1 LRPIGYKPK
10 HKSQNKQ
17 VKPSVGFSLHNEYSI
32 PMKFE
37 EFNFTENVM
46 TGITAAQYTE
56 CMPVQEEVF
65 QHSLTGSNVAVQS
78 QTGSGKT
85 AAFLLTILNAFAL
98 NQDKKRIKS
107 IIVVPTREL
116 AVQIQDDAVLLS
128 KGMDDIRIG
137 CFYGGV
143 GYPKQEKMLKDG
155 VDIVIGTPGRLLD
168 FQKSNKI
175 DYRMFDI
182 AVIDEADRMFDM
194 GFYPDI
200 RQMMSKM
207 RPAKERQTMLFS
219 ATLNNRARN
228 LAWEFMH
235 EPKEIEIE
243 SENITVEEIRQELY
257 HVSKNEKFDLL
268 LFLLKKYNPENAI
281 IFTNTKVR
289 VVEIA
294 KRLKINGYN
303 VQFLMGDLP
312 QNKRLQVIERMKAGE
327 IKFLVATDV
336 AARGL
341 HVDDLQMVINYDIPE
356 DFENYVHRIGRT
368 ARAGKS
374 GLAITMACEQFVYG
388 LEAIQDYIS
397 MQIPVAWVEDEELES
412 VTDKSAGLHFRDLV
426 EDADFAG
433 ASRNKSR
440 TPQRGGSGGSGPR
453 SGNNRRPS
461 SGGGPQN
468 SVRGRGPRPPRPTE
482 NRSQTVSRSQTGTG
496 KNSKI
501 THERRAPSAPDQKRS
516 AAPSANRGQRGPGQK
531 NTHHTGPG
539 KNIKNNS
546 SFERPNKSQKHH
558 KPVDYS
564 AIESMSFDERM
575 EYYKKQ
581 YSNHTH
587 TSVKKSTHPKKQKI
601 NSSVKSSSNSHSGK
615 EETSVKQ
622 QKPNEEKKDVKK
634 KTGLF
639 AKLFQKQ

>member
-1 LRPIGYKPK
+1 LINVSPNQYTITIEALNRSIN
-10 HKSQNKQ
+10 HKTNS

-37 EFNFTENVM
+37 EYNFTEDVIK
-46 TGITAAQYTE
+46 GIKAAQFTE
-56 CMPVQEEVF
+56 CMPVQEKVF

-85 AAFLLTILNAFAL
+85 AAFLLTILNAFTL
-98 NQDKKRIKS
+98 NQDKKRLKS
-107 IIVVPTREL
+107 IIIVPTREL
-116 AVQIQDDAVLLS
+116 AVQIKDDAELLS
-128 KGMDDIRIG
+128 KGMEDIRIG
-137 CFYGGV
+137 CFFGGV

-155 VDIVIGTPGRLLD
+155 VDIIIGTPGRLLD

-200 RQMMSKM
+200 RQMMSRM

-235 EPKEIEIE
+235 EPIEIEIE

-257 HVSKNEKFDLL
+257 HISKNEKFDLL
-268 LFLLKKYNPENAI
+268 LFLLGKYNPESAL

-388 LEAIQDYIS
+388 LEAIQDFIS
-397 MQIPVAWVEDEELES
+397 MQIPVAWVNDEELAS
-412 VTDKSAGLHFRDLV
+412 VKDKSAGLHFRDLV
-426 EDADFAG
+426 KDADFAG

-440 TPQRGGSGGSGPR
+440 SSRPPQRGGHGGAGPR
-453 SGNNRRPS
+453 NGNNRRAS
-461 SGGGPQN
+461 SGGGHQN
-468 SVRGRGPRPPRPTE
+468 SARGSRPAP
-482 NRSQTVSRSQTGTG
+482 
-496 KNSKI
+496 
-501 THERRAPSAPDQKRS
+501 ERRTPSTPDKKRT
-516 AAPSANRGQRGPGQK
+516 ATPDTNRGQGHNHKKR
-531 NTHHTGPG
+531 HE
-539 KNIKNNS
+539 
-546 SFERPNKSQKHH
+546 SF
-558 KPVDYS
+558 DYS

-581 YSNHTH
+581 YSTHSPSNTH
-587 TSVKKSTHPKKQKI
+587 TE
-601 NSSVKSSSNSHSGK
+601 K
-615 EETSVKQ
+615 E
-622 QKPNEEKKDVKK
+622 NKDIKK
-634 KTGLF
+634 KAGFL
-639 AKLFQKQ
+639 AKLFNK

>member
-1 LRPIGYKPK
+1 
-10 HKSQNKQ
+10 
-17 VKPSVGFSLHNEYSI
+17 
-32 PMKFE
+32 MKFE
-37 EFNFTENVM
+37 EYKFTEDVM
-46 TGITAAQYTE
+46 NGIKAAQYTE
-56 CMPVQEEVF
+56 CMPVQEKVF
-65 QHSLTGSNVAVQS
+65 QHSLTGGNVAVQS

-98 NQDKKRIKS
+98 NYDKKRIKS

-116 AVQIQDDAVLLS
+116 AVQIQDDAELLS
-128 KGMDDIRIG
+128 KGMADIRIG

-168 FQKSNKI
+168 FQKSHKI

-182 AVIDEADRMFDM
+182 AVIDEADRLFDM

-207 RPAKERQTMLFS
+207 RPANERQTMLFS

-235 EPKEIEIE
+235 EPIEIEIE

-388 LEAIQDYIS
+388 LEAIQDFIS
-397 MQIPVAWVEDEELES
+397 MQIPVAWVDDEELGS

-426 EDADFAG
+426 EDEDFAG

-440 TPQRGGSGGSGPR
+440 SSRPPQRGGHGSAGPR
-453 SGNNRRPS
+453 NGNNRRAP
-461 SGGGPQN
+461 SGGGHQN
-468 SVRGRGPRPPRPTE
+468 SARGPRPAGNP
-482 NRSQTVSRSQTGTG
+482 V
-496 KNSKI
+496 KNSNNPKTAPVRRTPSKLDPKRPATPNTNRAQGNNQNKI
-501 THERRAPSAPDQKRS
+501 HHSKPEGTAKSNPALAKSNKPQKR
-516 AAPSANRGQRGPGQK
+516 Q
-531 NTHHTGPG
+531 
-539 KNIKNNS
+539 
-546 SFERPNKSQKHH
+546 

-581 YSNHTH
+581 YSTHTH
-587 TSVKKSTHPKKQKI
+587 APNKNQASSKRPKINAAEKST
-601 NSSVKSSSNSHSGK
+601 VKSNINTGK
-615 EETSVKQ
+615 DVDSANKQ
-622 QKPNEEKKDVKK
+622 SANEEMKDKKK
-634 KTGLF
+634 KTGFLT
-639 AKLFQKQ
+639 KLFKK

>member
-1 LRPIGYKPK
+1 LINVSPNQYTITIEALNRSIN
-10 HKSQNKQ
+10 HKTNS
-17 VKPSVGFSLHNEYSI
+17 VEPSVGFSLHNEYSI

-37 EFNFTENVM
+37 EYNFTEDVIK
-46 TGITAAQYTE
+46 GIKAAQYTE
-56 CMPVQEEVF
+56 CMPVQEKVF

-85 AAFLLTILNAFAL
+85 AAFLLTILNAFTL

-107 IIVVPTREL
+107 IIIVPTREL
-116 AVQIQDDAVLLS
+116 AVQIKDDAELLS
-128 KGMDDIRIG
+128 KGMEDIRIG
-137 CFYGGV
+137 CFFGGV

-155 VDIVIGTPGRLLD
+155 VDIIIGTPGRLLD

-200 RQMMSKM
+200 RQMMSRM

-235 EPKEIEIE
+235 EPIEIEIE

-257 HVSKNEKFDLL
+257 HISKNEKFDLL
-268 LFLLKKYNPENAI
+268 LFLLGKYNPESAL

-388 LEAIQDYIS
+388 LEAIQDFIS
-397 MQIPVAWVEDEELES
+397 MQIPVAWVNDEELAS
-412 VTDKSAGLHFRDLV
+412 VKDKSAGLHFRDLV
-426 EDADFAG
+426 KDADFAG

-440 TPQRGGSGGSGPR
+440 SSRPPQRGGHGGAGPR
-453 SGNNRRPS
+453 NGNNRRAS
-461 SGGGPQN
+461 SGGGHQN
-468 SVRGRGPRPPRPTE
+468 SARGSRPAP
-482 NRSQTVSRSQTGTG
+482 
-496 KNSKI
+496 
-501 THERRAPSAPDQKRS
+501 ERRTPSTPVKKRTATPDT
-516 AAPSANRGQRGPGQK
+516 NRGQGHNHKKR
-531 NTHHTGPG
+531 HE
-539 KNIKNNS
+539 
-546 SFERPNKSQKHH
+546 SF
-558 KPVDYS
+558 DYS

-581 YSNHTH
+581 YSTHSPSNTH
-587 TSVKKSTHPKKQKI
+587 TE
-601 NSSVKSSSNSHSGK
+601 K
-615 EETSVKQ
+615 E
-622 QKPNEEKKDVKK
+622 NKDIKK
-634 KTGLF
+634 KAGFL
-639 AKLFQKQ
+639 AKLFNK

>member
-1 LRPIGYKPK
+1 
-10 HKSQNKQ
+10 
-17 VKPSVGFSLHNEYSI
+17 
-32 PMKFE
+32 MKFE
-37 EFNFTENVM
+37 EFNFTEDVM
-46 TGITAAQYTE
+46 NGIKAAQYTE
-56 CMPVQEEVF
+56 CMQVQEKVF

-116 AVQIQDDAVLLS
+116 AVQIQDDAELLS

-168 FQKSNKI
+168 FQKSHKI

-207 RPAKERQTMLFS
+207 RPANERQTMLFS

-235 EPKEIEIE
+235 EPVEIEIE

-312 QNKRLQVIERMKAGE
+312 QKKRLQVIERMKAGE

-374 GLAITMACEQFVYG
+374 GLAVTMACEQFVYG
-388 LEAIQDYIS
+388 LEAIQDFIS
-397 MQIPVAWVEDEELES
+397 MQIPVAWVDDEELGS
-412 VTDKSAGLHFRDLV
+412 VSDKSAGLRFRDLV
-426 EDADFAG
+426 EDEDFAG

-440 TPQRGGSGGSGPR
+440 SPRPPQRGGQGGAGPR
-453 SGNNRRPS
+453 NGNNRRIS

-468 SVRGRGPRPPRPTE
+468 STRGPRPPRPTG
-482 NRSQTVSRSQTGTG
+482 SRSQSGNQG
-496 KNSKI
+496 QSGNRNNSKI
-501 THERRAPSAPDQKRS
+501 TQERRTPSAPDQRRS
-516 AAPSANRGQRGPGQK
+516 AAPGTNRGQGGYGQK
-531 NTHHTGPG
+531 KTQHTGPG
-539 KNIKNNS
+539 SNIKNNT
-546 SFERPNKSQKHH
+546 SFERPKKSQKHH
-558 KPVDYS
+558 QPVDYS

-581 YSNHTH
+581 YSTHTH
-587 TSVKKSTHPKKQKI
+587 APIKKHTHPKRPKTDAADKPAT
-601 NSSVKSSSNSHSGK
+601 KSNIHTGK
-615 EETSVKQ
+615 DVDLAKM
-622 QKPNEEKKDVKK
+622 QKPDEEMKRVKK
-634 KTGLF
+634 KNGFL
-639 AKLFQKQ
+639 AKLFKK

>member
-1 LRPIGYKPK
+1 MN
-10 HKSQNKQ
+10 HKTDR
-17 VKPSVGFSLHNEYSI
+17 VEPSVGFSLHNEYSI

-46 TGITAAQYTE
+46 KGIKAAQYTE
-56 CMPVQEEVF
+56 CMPVQEKVF
-65 QHSLTGSNVAVQS
+65 QHSLTGINVAVQS

-107 IIVVPTREL
+107 IIIVPTREL
-116 AVQIQDDAVLLS
+116 AVQIQDDAELLS

-168 FQKSNKI
+168 FQKSHKI

-207 RPAKERQTMLFS
+207 RPPKERQTMLFS

-235 EPKEIEIE
+235 EPIEIEIE

-312 QNKRLQVIERMKAGE
+312 QKKRLQVIERMKAGE

-374 GLAITMACEQFVYG
+374 GLAVTMACEQFVYG
-388 LEAIQDYIS
+388 LEAIQDFIS
-397 MQIPVAWVEDEELES
+397 MQIPVAWVGDEELGS
-412 VTDKSAGLHFRDLV
+412 VMDKSAGLRFRDLV

-433 ASRNKSR
+433 ASRNNSR
-440 TPQRGGSGGSGPR
+440 PPHRGGHGGAGPR
-453 SGNNRRPS
+453 NGNNRRTS
-461 SGGGPQN
+461 SGGRPQN
-468 SVRGRGPRPPRPTE
+468 SVRGPRPAG
-482 NRSQTVSRSQTGTG
+482 NRSQSGSD
-496 KNSKI
+496 SKL
-501 THERRAPSAPDQKRS
+501 THERRAPSAPEKRS
-516 AAPSANRGQRGPGQK
+516 AAPKANRGQGQGGYGQK
-531 NTHHTGPG
+531 KTQHTGPG
-539 KNIKNNS
+539 SSLKNNPS
-546 SFERPNKSQKHH
+546 LGKPNKTQKHH
-558 KPVDYS
+558 KSVDYS

-587 TSVKKSTHPKKQKI
+587 SKRQRPNTSAVSSSTSQSVKDS
-601 NSSVKSSSNSHSGK
+601 SSVKM
-615 EETSVKQ
+615 
-622 QKPNEEKKDVKK
+622 QKPKEDKKDDTKAEKKKA
-634 KTGLF
+634 GFL
-639 AKLFQKQ
+639 AKLFQKK

>member
-1 LRPIGYKPK
+1 
-10 HKSQNKQ
+10 
-17 VKPSVGFSLHNEYSI
+17 
-32 PMKFE
+32 MKFE
-37 EFNFTENVM
+37 EYNFTEDVM
-46 TGITAAQYTE
+46 KGITAAQYTE
-56 CMPVQEEVF
+56 CMPVQENVF
-65 QHSLTGSNVAVQS
+65 QRSLTGSNVAVQS

-98 NQDKKRIKS
+98 NRDKKRIKS
-107 IIVVPTREL
+107 IIIVPTREL
-116 AVQIQDDAVLLS
+116 AVQIQDDAELLS
-128 KGMDDIRIG
+128 IGMDDIRIG

-200 RQMMSKM
+200 RQMMSRM

-235 EPKEIEIE
+235 EPVEIEIE

-268 LFLLKKYNPENAI
+268 LFLLKKYNPDNAI
-281 IFTNTKVR
+281 IFTNTKIR

-341 HVDDLQMVINYDIPE
+341 HVDDLQLVINYDIPE

-388 LEAIQDYIS
+388 LEAIQDFIS
-397 MQIPVAWVEDEELES
+397 MQIPVAWVDDEELES
-412 VTDKSAGLHFRDLV
+412 VKDKSAGLHFRDLV

-433 ASRNKSR
+433 ASRNKAR
-440 TPQRGGSGGSGPR
+440 NPQRGGGSAPRNNNHNRNHNTTSGGGRQSSVRGPR
-453 SGNNRRPS
+453 S
-461 SGGGPQN
+461 
-468 SVRGRGPRPPRPTE
+468 TE
-482 NRSQTVSRSQTGTG
+482 NRSQSGS
-496 KNSKI
+496 NSKS
-501 THERRAPSAPDQKRS
+501 TPERRTPSVQAQKRS
-516 AAPSANRGQRGPGQK
+516 GVPNTSREQGYGQKKTQHIGPGSNTRNNPSSGKPNNPQK
-531 NTHHTGPG
+531 
-539 KNIKNNS
+539 
-546 SFERPNKSQKHH
+546 RH
-558 KPVDYS
+558 KPVDYN
-564 AIESMSFDERM
+564 AIESLSFDERM

-581 YSNHTH
+581 YSSHTH
-587 TSVKKSTHPKKQKI
+587 TTDKKSTHARRQKP
-601 NSSVKSSSNSHSGK
+601 S
-615 EETSVKQ
+615 TSVKASLNTSAGKEVDSVKT
-622 QKPNEEKKDVKK
+622 QKTNEEKKGVKGK
-634 KTGLF
+634 AGFF
-639 AKLFQKQ
+639 AKLLQKL